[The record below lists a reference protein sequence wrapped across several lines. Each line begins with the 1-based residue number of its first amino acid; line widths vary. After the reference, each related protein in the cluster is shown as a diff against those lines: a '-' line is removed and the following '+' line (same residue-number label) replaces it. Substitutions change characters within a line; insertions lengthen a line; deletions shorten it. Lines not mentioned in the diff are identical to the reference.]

1 MSKPVLILG
10 KYETHNKTY
19 KSWMLV
25 NNFSFVTI
33 TEQQIVLG
41 DM

>member
-1 MSKPVLILG
+1 
-10 KYETHNKTY
+10 
-19 KSWMLV
+19 MLV